1 MYSLY
6 HSLLAQHPRQLLP
19 VRCAA
24 STIAQLHRYFEDVV
38 IENNLGALVVESL
51 PTSAKR
57 PARDTSRIKEL
68 DKSAKNLF
76 LWVSPE
82 DALSS
87 LVLSRGKESTKSIVF
102 ERTDQGNEYERFV
115 VIADARFS
123 ALLASVHSADESDAS
138 RDLVV
143 WTFEPDVV
151 YSALEY
157 LMARVTAEHSFHSN
171 AFAKAVRAS
180 MPKATSLQ
188 LTLGVTTKLARL
200 LQEQAE
206 REIAVNRLATA
217 IRNTLE
223 LDSVLQT
230 AADEV
235 GRALNVHSCAVRVEG
250 ALVGRQMT
258 KYHFHSDA
266 TVENEL
272 TASLLAHVESISD
285 RLSNSPES
293 YVVDGDNSE
302 AIPILSD
309 AVVPLIYQGN
319 YIGLLLVR
327 SDDMTRVWA
336 DNELLLL
343 HTVADQLAVA
353 VNQAHLFAQMQQQA
367 LTDGL
372 TGCYN
377 RRSFELQLE
386 RDLHLATR
394 MRQPLSLIMLD
405 LDNFKHINDQA
416 GHDAGDVAL
425 CLLADSLLSELRAVD
440 TAARFGGDEFVIILP
455 QANTEGALLVAERLR
470 KRLAQIDVPNFGH
483 ITASLGVAT
492 FPFHASS
499 RDTLVVAADRALYS
513 SKNSGRNRVS
523 LPPEGKSEIVDST
536 FQQSDQEMIPP
547 PEEKCEI
554 TDSTFQQSDREIYVI
569 DAL

>member
-1 MYSLY
+1 MHSLY
-6 HSLLAQHPRQLLP
+6 HSLLAQHPRQLMP
-19 VRCAA
+19 VRCAG

-38 IENNLGALVVESL
+38 LENNLGALVVESL
-51 PTSAKR
+51 PASAR
-57 PARDTSRIKEL
+57 RAARDIARINEL
-68 DKSAKNLF
+68 DQAAKKLF
-76 LWVSPE
+76 VWVSPQDE
-82 DALSS
+82 LSS
-87 LVLSRGKESTKSIVF
+87 LVNGIVKGDTESVVL
-102 ERTDQGNEYERFV
+102 ERTDQNNSDERFV
-115 VIADARFS
+115 VIADSRFS
-123 ALLASVHSADESDAS
+123 ALLASVRNTDGDDG

-157 LMARVTAEHSFHSN
+157 LMARVTAEHSFYADVFSN
-171 AFAKAVRAS
+171 AVRFS

-217 IRNTLE
+217 IRNSLE

-230 AADEV
+230 AANEV

-250 ALVGRQMT
+250 ALVGQQMT
-258 KYHFHSDA
+258 KLYIRPDA
-266 TVENEL
+266 AYDDAMGEL
-272 TASLLAHVESISD
+272 LNDVDLISN
-285 RLSNSPES
+285 RLSDLPEA
-293 YVVDGDNSE
+293 YVVDGDDSKGTV
-302 AIPILSD
+302 ASAD
-309 AVVPLIYQGN
+309 AVVPLIYQGS
-319 YIGLLLVR
+319 YLGLLLVR
-327 SDDMTRVWA
+327 SDDVTRAWA

-353 VNQAHLFAQMQQQA
+353 VNQAHLFAQMQEQA

-416 GHDAGDVAL
+416 GHDAGDIAL
-425 CLLADSLLSELRAVD
+425 RMLAESLRAELRAVD
-440 TAARFGGDEFVIILP
+440 TPARFGGDEFVIILP
-455 QANTEGALLVAERLR
+455 QANTEGAVLVAERLR
-470 KRLAQIDVPNFGH
+470 KRIEQTEVPEFGKM
-483 ITASLGVAT
+483 TASFGVAT
-492 FPFHASS
+492 FPTHASS
-499 RDTLVVAADRALYS
+499 RDTLVVAADRALYN
-513 SKNSGRNRVS
+513 SKNAGRNRVS
-523 LPPEGKSEIVDST
+523 LPAAESCDIEIIIRDEPQLAVGNRKFDL
-536 FQQSDQEMIPP
+536 
-547 PEEKCEI
+547 
-554 TDSTFQQSDREIYVI
+554 I
-569 DAL
+569 DTMQRL

>member
-6 HSLLAQHPRQLLP
+6 HSLLAQHPRQLMP
-19 VRCAA
+19 VRCAG

-38 IENNLGALVVESL
+38 LENNLGALVVESL
-51 PTSAKR
+51 PTSAER
-57 PARDTSRIKEL
+57 PARDIVRVEEL
-68 DKSAKNLF
+68 DQAAKNLF
-76 LWVSPE
+76 LWVSTR
-82 DALSS
+82 DCLSS
-87 LVLSRGKESTKSIVF
+87 MMLSRGRESTKSVVF
-102 ERTDQGNEYERFV
+102 ERTDESDSFERFV

-123 ALLASVHSADESDAS
+123 ALLASVHNAGEEDTS
-138 RDLVV
+138 RDMVI

-157 LMARVTAEHSFHSN
+157 LMARVTAEHQFHSD
-171 AFAKAVRAS
+171 AFANAVRAS

-217 IRNTLE
+217 IGNSLE

-230 AADEV
+230 AANEV

-258 KYHFHSDA
+258 TYYLRPDA
-266 TVENEL
+266 
-272 TASLLAHVESISD
+272 ASEGEESLQIDVDAISGRLA
-285 RLSNSPES
+285 NSPQA
-293 YVVDGDNSE
+293 YVVEGDNSKSPTVL
-302 AIPILSD
+302 AD
-309 AVVPLIYQGN
+309 AVVPLINQGN
-319 YIGLLLVR
+319 FLGLLLVR
-327 SDDMTRVWA
+327 SDDMSRVWA

-367 LTDGL
+367 LTDSL

-386 RDLHLATR
+386 RDLHMATR

-405 LDNFKHINDQA
+405 FDNFKDINDQA
-416 GHDAGDVAL
+416 GHETGDVAL
-425 CLLADSLLSELRAVD
+425 RLLAEALRCELRAVD
-440 TAARFGGDEFVIILP
+440 TAARFGGDEFVVILP
-455 QANTEGALLVAERLR
+455 QATTEGAVIVAERLR
-470 KRLAQIDVPNFGH
+470 KRVEQLEVPGFGRV
-483 ITASLGVAT
+483 TSSFGVAT
-492 FPFHASS
+492 FPTHASS
-499 RDTLVVAADRALYS
+499 RDSLVVAADRALYD
-513 SKNSGRNRVS
+513 SKNGGRNRVS
-523 LPPEGKSEIVDST
+523 FVDVAGFETTELSG
-536 FQQSDQEMIPP
+536 EL
-547 PEEKCEI
+547 
-554 TDSTFQQSDREIYVI
+554 I
-569 DAL
+569 DVMQRL

>member
-6 HSLLAQHPRQLLP
+6 HSLLAQHPRQLMP
-19 VRCAA
+19 VPCAG

-38 IENNLGALVVESL
+38 LENKLGALVVESL
-51 PTSAKR
+51 PTSAER
-57 PARDTSRIKEL
+57 PARDIARIKEL
-68 DKSAKNLF
+68 DDAAKNFF
-76 LWVSPE
+76 LWVSPQ

-87 LVLSRGKESTKSIVF
+87 LVLSRGKENTKSVVF
-102 ERTDQGNEYERFV
+102 ERTDEGADCERFV

-123 ALLASVHSADESDAS
+123 ALLASVHNPDEEDAS
-138 RDLVV
+138 RDLVI

-157 LMARVTAEHSFHSN
+157 LMARVTAEHSFYSD
-171 AFAKAVRAS
+171 AFAKAVRVS

-217 IRNTLE
+217 IRNSLE

-230 AADEV
+230 AANEV
-235 GRALNVHSCAVRVEG
+235 GRALNVHSCTVRVEG
-250 ALVGRQMT
+250 ALVGRRMT
-258 KYHFHSDA
+258 KYYLRPDA
-266 TVENEL
+266 AVEGDPK
-272 TASLLAHVESISD
+272 TSLLNDVDSISN
-285 RLSNSPES
+285 RLSNSPQA
-293 YVVDGDNSE
+293 YIVDGDNSQ
-302 AIPILSD
+302 ATPVLSD
-309 AVVPLIYQGN
+309 AVVPLIYQGGLV
-319 YIGLLLVR
+319 GLLAVR
-327 SDDMTRVWA
+327 SDDMSRVWA

-405 LDNFKHINDQA
+405 LDNFKYINDQA
-416 GHDAGDVAL
+416 GHEAGDLAL
-425 CLLADSLLSELRAVD
+425 CMLAENVRAELRAVD

-470 KRLAQIDVPNFGH
+470 KRIEQTEVPGFGQV
-483 ITASLGVAT
+483 TASFGVAT
-492 FPFHASS
+492 FPAHASS
-499 RDTLVVAADRALYS
+499 RDTLVVAADRALYI
-513 SKNSGRNRVS
+513 SKDSGRNRVS
-523 LPPEGKSEIVDST
+523 LPTNEDSVIGLT
-536 FQQSDQEMIPP
+536 SFE
-547 PEEKCEI
+547 
-554 TDSTFQQSDREIYVI
+554 DSNLDGDLI
-569 DAL
+569 DAMQRL

>member
-6 HSLLAQHPRQLLP
+6 HSLLAQHPRQLMP
-19 VRCAA
+19 VPCAG

-38 IENNLGALVVESL
+38 LENSLAALVVESF
-51 PTSAKR
+51 PTSPKR
-57 PARDTSRIKEL
+57 PARDIARIKEL
-68 DKSAKNLF
+68 DKSAKNFF

-87 LVLSRGKESTKSIVF
+87 VPLGEEEESAAPIVF
-102 ERTDQGNEYERFV
+102 ERIDQGNDYERFV

-123 ALLASVHSADESDAS
+123 ALIASVHSADKDDTS
-138 RDLVV
+138 RDLVI

-157 LMARVTAEHSFHSN
+157 LMARVTAEHSFHSD
-171 AFAKAVRAS
+171 AFAEAVRVS

-188 LTLGVTTKLARL
+188 LTLGVTTKLTRL

-217 IRNTLE
+217 IRNSLD

-230 AADEV
+230 AANEV

-250 ALVGRQMT
+250 ALVGREVT
-258 KYHFHSDA
+258 KYYFA
-266 TVENEL
+266 PETIVEDESA
-272 TASLLAHVESISD
+272 ASLLTHVGFISN
-285 RLSNSPES
+285 RISNSPES

-302 AIPILSD
+302 TTAVLSD
-309 AVVPLIYQGN
+309 AVVPLIYRGSF
-319 YIGLLLVR
+319 IGLLLVR
-327 SDDMTRVWA
+327 SDDITRVWA

-353 VNQAHLFAQMQQQA
+353 VNHAHLFAQMQQQA
-367 LTDGL
+367 LTDAL

-377 RRSFELQLE
+377 RRSFEFQLE

-416 GHDAGDVAL
+416 GHDAGDLAL
-425 CLLADSLLSELRAVD
+425 CLLADNLRSELRAVD

-455 QANTEGALLVAERLR
+455 QANSDGAMLVAERLR
-470 KRLAQIDVPNFGH
+470 KRISEIEVPGFGR

-499 RDTLVVAADRALYS
+499 RDTLVVSADRALYS
-513 SKNSGRNRVS
+513 SKNRGRNCVS
-523 LPPEGKSEIVDST
+523 LPPEES
-536 FQQSDQEMIPP
+536 
-547 PEEKCEI
+547 CEI
-554 TDSTFQQSDREIYVI
+554 AETQELSHDVDLVVAFKDFSSPLSRG
-569 DAL
+569 

>member
-1 MYSLY
+1 M
-6 HSLLAQHPRQLLP
+6 P
-19 VRCAA
+19 VPCAG

-38 IENNLGALVVESL
+38 LENNLGALVVESL
-51 PTSAKR
+51 PTSAER
-57 PARDTSRIKEL
+57 PARDFTRIQEL
-68 DKSAKNLF
+68 DKAARNMF
-76 LWVSPE
+76 LWVSPQ

-87 LVLSRGKESTKSIVF
+87 MVLSRGKEKTKSVVF
-102 ERTDQGNEYERFV
+102 ERTDEGDNFERFV

-123 ALLASVHSADESDAS
+123 ALLASVHNADEEDSS
-138 RDLVV
+138 RDLVI

-171 AFAKAVRAS
+171 AFAQAVRVS

-223 LDSVLQT
+223 LESVLQT
-230 AADEV
+230 AANEV

-258 KYHFHSDA
+258 KFYLRPDA
-266 TVENEL
+266 ANEGEE
-272 TASLLAHVESISD
+272 SLLSD
-285 RLSNSPES
+285 VDLTSARLVVSPQA
-293 YVVDGDNSE
+293 YVVDGDASQSPPVL
-302 AIPILSD
+302 AD
-309 AVVPLIYQGN
+309 AVVPLIYQGTV
-319 YIGLLLVR
+319 IGLLLVR
-327 SDDMTRVWA
+327 SDDMSRVWA

-353 VNQAHLFAQMQQQA
+353 VNQAHLFSQMQKQA

-377 RRSFELQLE
+377 RRSFEMQLE

-394 MRQPLSLIMLD
+394 MRQPVSLIMLD
-405 LDNFKHINDQA
+405 LDNFKNINDQA
-416 GHDAGDVAL
+416 GHEVGDVAL
-425 CLLADSLLSELRAVD
+425 CMLADNLRVELRAVD

-455 QANTEGALLVAERLR
+455 QADAEGAVLVAERLR
-470 KRLAQIDVPNFGH
+470 TCIEEMEVPGFGKV
-483 ITASLGVAT
+483 TSSFGVAT
-492 FPFHASS
+492 FPDHASS
-499 RDTLVVAADRALYS
+499 RDTLVVAADRALYN

-523 LPPEGKSEIVDST
+523 VTDLTPFAGALEN
-536 FQQSDQEMIPP
+536 
-547 PEEKCEI
+547 CEP
-554 TDSTFQQSDREIYVI
+554 TGELI
-569 DAL
+569 DAMQRL

>member
-1 MYSLY
+1 
-6 HSLLAQHPRQLLP
+6 
-19 VRCAA
+19 
-24 STIAQLHRYFEDVV
+24 
-38 IENNLGALVVESL
+38 
-51 PTSAKR
+51 
-57 PARDTSRIKEL
+57 
-68 DKSAKNLF
+68 
-76 LWVSPE
+76 
-82 DALSS
+82 
-87 LVLSRGKESTKSIVF
+87 
-102 ERTDQGNEYERFV
+102 
-115 VIADARFS
+115 
-123 ALLASVHSADESDAS
+123 
-138 RDLVV
+138 
-143 WTFEPDVV
+143 
-151 YSALEY
+151 
-157 LMARVTAEHSFHSN
+157 MARVTAEHSLHSN
-171 AFAKAVRAS
+171 AFATAVRAS

-217 IRNTLE
+217 IRNSLE

-230 AADEV
+230 AANEV

-258 KYHFHSDA
+258 KYYLRPDITADDELA
-266 TVENEL
+266 T
-272 TASLLAHVESISD
+272 SLLAHVESISN

-302 AIPILSD
+302 AIPVLAD
-309 AVVPLIYQGN
+309 AVVPLIYQGKF
-319 YIGLLLVR
+319 IGLLVVR
-327 SDDMTRVWA
+327 SDDITRVWA

-425 CLLADSLLSELRAVD
+425 CMLADNLRSELRAVD

-455 QANTEGALLVAERLR
+455 QANPEGAMLVAERLR
-470 KRLAQIDVPNFGH
+470 KRMAEIEIPHFGKV
-483 ITASLGVAT
+483 TASLGVAT

-499 RDTLVVAADRALYS
+499 RDTLVVAADRALYR
-513 SKNSGRNRVS
+513 SKNCGRNRVS
-523 LPPEGKSEIVDST
+523 LPPEESFGVAGT
-536 FQQSDQEMIPP
+536 DQNELNMDP
-547 PEEKCEI
+547 
-554 TDSTFQQSDREIYVI
+554 R
-569 DAL
+569 DALQNV